1 MIKMKKS
8 NKAIGTLLGGVML
21 LASASSQAALITVSD
36 TIATTSTNWG
46 ATPLSV
52 NQFSGV
58 LGTLTQ
64 VELFF
69 SANVDGTA
77 NAESMDAAEALV
89 TLDIFA
95 DVSLDLTSLASV
107 ADFMFTNVGDSTSV
121 TLAEYDGT
129 IDFGGSSGVGP
140 IDLSGTDSGSQLIT
154 DAGDLGLFTGLG
166 TISFDAFATGNSTGS
181 GAGNLITQFAT
192 NAGATLRVEYTYNE
206 STPPTPVPEPATL
219 ALLGLGLAGLGYR
232 SRKAKKA

>member
-1 MIKMKKS
+1 MKQSRKT
-8 NKAIGTLLGGVML
+8 IGTLLGGAML
-21 LASASSQAALITVSD
+21 LASASSQAALITYSD

-46 ATPLSV
+46 PTPLSV
-52 NQFSGV
+52 NQFDSS

-64 VELFF
+64 VGLFF

-77 NAESMDAAEALV
+77 KAESLDAAPALV

-95 DVSLDLTSLASV
+95 DVVLDLSSLASV
-107 ADFMFTNVGDSTSV
+107 ADFLFTNVGDSTSV
-121 TLAEYDGT
+121 NLGAHDGSV
-129 IDFGGSSGVGP
+129 DFAGASGVGP

-166 TISFDAFATGNSTGS
+166 TISFNAFADGNSTGS

-192 NAGATLRVEYTYNE
+192 NAGADLRVEYTYD
-206 STPPTPVPEPATL
+206 TIPTTTVPEPATL
-219 ALLGLGLAGLGYR
+219 ALMGLGLAGLGYR

>member
-1 MIKMKKS
+1 
-8 NKAIGTLLGGVML
+8 ML
-21 LASASSQAALITVSD
+21 FASASSQAAVITHSD

-52 NQFSGV
+52 SQFDSN

-64 VELFF
+64 VGLFF

-77 NAESMDAAEALV
+77 NAESLDAAPALV
-89 TLDIFA
+89 TLDISA
-95 DVSLDLTSLASV
+95 NVNLDLSSLSSV
-107 ADFMFTNVGDSTSV
+107 ADFLFTNVGDSTSV
-121 TLAEYDGT
+121 NLSAFDGT
-129 IDFGGSSGVGP
+129 IDFSGTSGVGP
-140 IDLSGTDSGSQLIT
+140 INLSGTDSDSRLIT

-166 TISFDAFATGNSTGS
+166 TISFDAFAFGNSTGS

-192 NAGATLRVEYTYNE
+192 NAGADLLVEYTYDAT
-206 STPPTPVPEPATL
+206 STPPATVPEPGTL